1 MPRNKS
7 QGFDEQLK
15 TAYQQAI
22 YRIFMPPISWKIGT
36 VEPGIDKLLQANGA
50 KKAIFLTA
58 SNPYSNI
65 CSVQKNKEANEALL
79 AWIKENNY
87 TFFEGQGEDPLGVW
101 PPEQSFLILGINA
114 KEALVL
120 GQDWQ
125 QNAVV
130 FVEANKPP
138 TLLWCNGFSN

>member
-22 YRIFMPPISWKIGT
+22 YRIFAPPINWKIGT
-36 VEPGIDKLLQANGA
+36 IEPDIDKLLRANGA

-58 SNPYSNI
+58 SNPYSKL
-65 CSVQKNKEANEALL
+65 CSIQENKEANETLL
-79 AWIKENNY
+79 AWIKENSY
-87 TFFEGQGEDPLGVW
+87 TFFEGQGEDPQGVW
-101 PPEQSFLILGINA
+101 PPEQSFLIIGIDA
-114 KEALVL
+114 KEAIAL
-120 GQDWQ
+120 GQDWH

-130 FVEANKPP
+130 FIEASKPSI
-138 TLLWCNGFSN
+138 LLWCNVLN